1 MKISEIYKQKG
12 FIASLEVFPPRND
25 LSIDTAIP
33 VLDELNSLNPDFI
46 SVTCGAGGTIQ
57 SDNTALLCAH
67 MKEHYQTEPVP
78 HLTCITLTKKQ
89 VEERLK
95 QLKEK
100 GIENIL
106 AIRGDRP
113 IENMQITPEY
123 TYAKELIKDI
133 GSKGF
138 CVAGTCYPEAH
149 IDCNSIEKE
158 IEYTRQKAEAGA
170 SLLISQLSF
179 SSDIFLSYFERLK
192 SAGISIPV
200 CAGVMPILSKEQV
213 ERMIYMCGVSLPG
226 RIVRILAKYQDN
238 KEDLEKAGI
247 EYAFNQIQTLKSA
260 GVDGVHIYTMNKP
273 NIAKALFEAV
283 R

>member
-1 MKISEIYKQKG
+1 MKISEIYKKKG

-25 LSIDTAIP
+25 LSIDAAIP
-33 VLDELNSLNPDFI
+33 VLDELSALNPDFI

-57 SDNTALLCAH
+57 SDNTTNLCLYI
-67 MKEHYQTEPVP
+67 KEHYQTEPVS
-78 HLTCITLTKKQ
+78 HLTCLTLTKKQ
-89 VEERLK
+89 VEERLNL
-95 QLKEK
+95 LKEK

-106 AIRGDRP
+106 ALRGDRP
-113 IENMQITPEY
+113 IENLQITPEY
-123 TYAKELIKDI
+123 TFAKELIREISRND
-133 GSKGF
+133 F
-138 CVAGTCYPEAH
+138 CAAAACYPEAH

-192 SAGISIPV
+192 SGGINIPV
-200 CAGVMPILSKEQV
+200 LAGVMPILSKEQV

-226 RIVRILAKYQDN
+226 QIVRILAKYHDN
-238 KEDLEKAGI
+238 KDDLEKAGI
-247 EYAFNQIQTLKSA
+247 EYAFNQIQALKSA
-260 GVDGVHIYTMNKP
+260 GVNGVHIYTMNKP
-273 NIAKALFEAV
+273 SIAKALFEAV